1 MTQHNEYEDAFTDS
15 GFWNKLKKY
24 AKTAGREVV
33 EKALLLYYAAQEEQA
48 PKWAKATI
56 AGALG
61 YFIVPLDAIA
71 DITPAVGYADDLGV
85 LVLAIA
91 AVTRYVNADVRAK
104 TAARMKSW
112 FGDEPAA
119 IDTPGEIDA
128 PAAGDEP
135 GRQNHQTPGQEP
147 S

>member
-1 MTQHNEYEDAFTDS
+1 MTQHNEFEEAFTDN

-33 EKALLLYYAAQEEQA
+33 EKALLLYYAAQEEKA
-48 PKWAKATI
+48 PSWAKATI

-91 AVTRYVNADVRAK
+91 AVTRYINADVRAK
-104 TAARMKSW
+104 TAVRMKSW
-112 FGDEPAA
+112 FGEALAA
-119 IDTPGEIDA
+119 SDA
-128 PAAGDEP
+128 PRDLNAPSAGDE
-135 GRQNHQTPGQEP
+135 RCQNNHQ
-147 S
+147 

>member
-1 MTQHNEYEDAFTDS
+1 MSEHNEYEEAFSES

-33 EKALLLYYAAQEEQA
+33 EKALLLFYAAQEEKA

-85 LVLAIA
+85 LALAIA
-91 AVTRYVNADVRAK
+91 AVATYINDDVRSK
-104 TAARMKSW
+104 TAARMASW
-112 FGDEPAA
+112 FGEEPE
-119 IDTPGEIDA
+119 PLEA
-128 PAAGDEP
+128 PDSVE
-135 GRQNHQTPGQEP
+135 TKT
-147 S
+147 

>member
-1 MTQHNEYEDAFTDS
+1 MTEHNQYEEAFS
-15 GFWNKLKKY
+15 EIGFWDKLKKY
-24 AKTAGREVV
+24 ARSAGREVV
-33 EKALLLYYAAQEEQA
+33 EKALLLYYAAQEEKA

-91 AVTRYVNADVRAK
+91 AVTRYINEDVRNK
-104 TAARMKSW
+104 TAARMSAW
-112 FGDEPAA
+112 FGEEKAQPAA
-119 IDTPGEIDA
+119 METIPQAKPEN
-128 PAAGDEP
+128 E
-135 GRQNHQTPGQEP
+135 E
-147 S
+147 